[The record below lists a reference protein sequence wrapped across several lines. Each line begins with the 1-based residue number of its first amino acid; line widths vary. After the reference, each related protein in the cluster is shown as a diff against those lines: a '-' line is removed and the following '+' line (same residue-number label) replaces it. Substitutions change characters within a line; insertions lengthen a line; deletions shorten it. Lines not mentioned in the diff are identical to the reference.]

1 MKAFDDDI
9 RQLRKYIEA
18 KSSSDR
24 KVRLIGSGNG
34 NKSLVSSY
42 FLSEGTSTIVFKEDT
57 WLELGDPKTTS
68 LAPVLVTERKD
79 LVTDGA
85 ITLIGPDISEVSGS
99 IPFAQILIIYST
111 EIKDEDYRKINSFQY
126 ELELKGYMIKAVPS
140 SLSIWSRVS
149 NDSVKAGL
157 SFEILGR
164 ALIDSYRSKFNLQSA
179 EVIFVT
185 SSEEDVKELEEI
197 SSKVKRILKAMS
209 KMIEE
214 MSFDCSSCEYID
226 VCDDVREL
234 RDLRERLMKSKT

>member
-1 MKAFDDDI
+1 VEAFDDDI
-9 RQLRKYIEA
+9 RELKKNIEA
-18 KSSSDR
+18 KSSTGR
-24 KVRLIGSGNG
+24 KVRLIGNESPI
-34 NKSLVSSY
+34 SSD
-42 FLSEGTSTIVFKEDT
+42 FLSEGTPTIVFKEDT

-68 LAPVLVTERKD
+68 LAPVLVTERED
-79 LVTDGA
+79 LVNDGT

-99 IPFAQILIIYST
+99 IPFAQILILYST
-111 EIKDEDYRKINSFQY
+111 EMKDEDYRKINSFQY

-157 SFEILGR
+157 SFEVLGR

-185 SSEEDVKELEEI
+185 SSEEDIKELEEI
-197 SSKVKRILKAMS
+197 SSKVKRILKAMG

-234 RDLRERLMKSKT
+234 RDLRERLMKSKI

>member
-1 MKAFDDDI
+1 MEAFDDDI
-9 RQLRKYIEA
+9 RELKKNIEA
-18 KSSSDR
+18 KSSTGR
-24 KVRLIGSGNG
+24 KVRLIGNESPI
-34 NKSLVSSY
+34 SSD
-42 FLSEGTSTIVFKEDT
+42 FLSEGTPTIVFKEDT

-68 LAPVLVTERKD
+68 LAPVLVTERED
-79 LVTDGA
+79 LVNDGT

-99 IPFAQILIIYST
+99 IPFAQILILYST
-111 EIKDEDYRKINSFQY
+111 EMKDEDYRKINSFQY

-157 SFEILGR
+157 SFEVLGR

-185 SSEEDVKELEEI
+185 SSEEDIKELEEI
-197 SSKVKRILKAMS
+197 SSKVKRILKAMG

-234 RDLRERLMKSKT
+234 RDLRERLMKSKI